1 MTTPAE
7 DIIPPPPMARRIGA
21 HLLDSGLAL
30 LVIYLSIRSMP
41 FAQAYGGFGGL
52 YLPLCQSFIIGWVI
66 LKDAWWPGQSLG
78 KRVARIAIAMSSTEE
93 PASRLRCVGRQT
105 IFTLLVAAI
114 YLPSYLFQ
122 FRSADVISQALY
134 SSLLSAVAPIRLLTF
149 FLPDQAASNP
159 LLVAHIL
166 VLGLILLEA
175 LMVYGRKDH
184 RRIVDL
190 LAGVRVV
197 ESKLID
203 HP

>member
-1 MTTPAE
+1 
-7 DIIPPPPMARRIGA
+7 MARRIGA

-30 LVIYLSIRSMP
+30 LVIYLSVRLMP
-41 FAQAYGGFGGL
+41 LGQAYGFGGL

-78 KRVARIAIAMSSTEE
+78 KRVARIVITMSSTGK

-105 IFTLLVAAI
+105 IFALLVAAI
-114 YLPSYLFQ
+114 YVPSYLFQ

-134 SSLLSAVAPIRLLTF
+134 SSLLSAVAPIRLLP
-149 FLPDQAASNP
+149 FLLTDQAASNP

-197 ESKLID
+197 DAKLVKAD
-203 HP
+203 